1 MDAQFDLKTKVLAVK
16 AVDSKTAHDYREIVN
31 QVLDEH
37 GIKEKTFS
45 FSTDNEP
52 SMLKAFCCD
61 IRNGC
66 ICHIQSKACQKA
78 TGSTKLLRK
87 TRKKFRAIARKA
99 NKSPKFSRAIVK
111 TQKSSGVKVRT
122 LKQEVKTR
130 FTATHTMFRSF
141 ANDPDDNSGEDI
153 NISKVKEN
161 IKCIN
166 DAMVA
171 SLNKKD
177 VEKLKIAEQDVNV
190 LVNLLPLLDYME
202 EGINLLG
209 GQKYCSG
216 SVALPFLCKFLQ
228 ALESNEDDPIYLA
241 KFKEV
246 LSTEL
251 VTRCKKNL
259 NFMLLAKSS
268 LCDKRFS
275 KLTFLDYLNKAKVTE
290 LKKSNVLDA
299 AREEISDMVAVDDIV
314 AQSEPPPTKKKRFLD
329 DFEDDPPVKVS
340 ALEQFEIF
348 LKESPIQS
356 SECPFKWF
364 KMRLGVYPDFSKFA
378 AKYLSVQVGL
388 NGFIISKPVIG
399 QF

>member
-1 MDAQFDLKTKVLAVK
+1 MK
-16 AVDSKTAHDYREIVN
+16 AVDNTTAHDYREIVN
-31 QVLDEH
+31 QVLDEY

-45 FSTDNEP
+45 FSMDNEP
-52 SMLKAFCCD
+52 SMLKAFCFD

-66 ICHIQSKACQKA
+66 ICHIKSKACLKA
-78 TGSTKLLRK
+78 TGSTKLLHK

-111 TQKSSGVKVRT
+111 TQKSSGVKIRT
-122 LKQEVKTR
+122 LKQEVKTC

-141 ANDPDDNSGEDI
+141 ANDPNENSGEDI

-177 VEKLKIAEQDVNV
+177 VEKLKDVNV

-228 ALESNEDDPIYLA
+228 ALESNKDDPIYLA

-251 VTRCKKNL
+251 VTRCKKI
-259 NFMLLAKSS
+259 SI
-268 LCDKRFS
+268 LCFW
-275 KLTFLDYLNKAKVTE
+275 LKAVCATKGF
-290 LKKSNVLDA
+290 
-299 AREEISDMVAVDDIV
+299 
-314 AQSEPPPTKKKRFLD
+314 QS
-329 DFEDDPPVKVS
+329 
-340 ALEQFEIF
+340 
-348 LKESPIQS
+348 
-356 SECPFKWF
+356 
-364 KMRLGVYPDFSKFA
+364 
-378 AKYLSVQVGL
+378 
-388 NGFIISKPVIG
+388 
-399 QF
+399 